1 VVPHQEMKMVVSEEE
16 EATMIDKL
24 IMSKEEGENSE
35 AEEIEEPINQEV
47 EVNSEEEETWKE
59 VALEWVQQEMKT
71 TVEMIVMNIDLLEDT
86 AVGEEVVVVE
96 VEGVTPTLTKITN
109 INKVNIRFAKE

>member
-1 VVPHQEMKMVVSEEE
+1 MKMVVSEEE
-16 EATMIDKL
+16 EATMTDKL

-35 AEEIEEPINQEV
+35 AVEEPINQ

-71 TVEMIVMNIDLLEDT
+71 TVEMIVNTDLLEDT

-109 INKVNIRFAKE
+109 IKVNIRFAKE